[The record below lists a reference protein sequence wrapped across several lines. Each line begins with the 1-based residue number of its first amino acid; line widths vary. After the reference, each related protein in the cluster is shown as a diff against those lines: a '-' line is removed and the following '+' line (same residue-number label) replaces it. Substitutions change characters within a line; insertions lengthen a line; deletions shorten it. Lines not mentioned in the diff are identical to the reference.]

1 MTEEHGVIQLQN
13 SGPVGGPGAQDELC
27 IIPQEETETKRPHF
41 ILPLSKQARRTY
53 KLHEIKKCCQL
64 QDCHQ
69 GQVQHRGKTSTERS
83 LASQY
88 QNISVFVSLFC
99 ACDHLTV
106 TTTALK
112 SSTEL
117 LFTNSFVFPEGL
129 KLRVPGNM
137 TADKQLDRL
146 EQVQPGWWQ

>member
-41 ILPLSKQARRTY
+41 ILPLSRQARRTY

-69 GQVQHRGKTSTERS
+69 DQVQHRGKTSTERS

-88 QNISVFVSLFC
+88 QNISGSPLCKPVLCLRSPHCYHYCSQKQHRAVIHQRVCFSRGPEV
-99 ACDHLTV
+99 
-106 TTTALK
+106 K
-112 SSTEL
+112 S
-117 LFTNSFVFPEGL
+117 PW
-129 KLRVPGNM
+129 KH
-137 TADKQLDRL
+137 DC
-146 EQVQPGWWQ
+146 